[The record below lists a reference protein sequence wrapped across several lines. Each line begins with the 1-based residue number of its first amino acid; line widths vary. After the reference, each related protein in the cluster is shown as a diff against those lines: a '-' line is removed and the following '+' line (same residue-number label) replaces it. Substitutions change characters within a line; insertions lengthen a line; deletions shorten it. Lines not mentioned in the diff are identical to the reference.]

1 MPPLP
6 GRSHSTGSVLLE
18 GEGLPPSALRFR
30 LTRAGERCTV
40 VKGPLAG
47 PHEERIGGF
56 CRMELGS
63 LDEMLAFTDRFVHI
77 LGGTRELD
85 LCPVAEA

>member
-6 GRSHSTGSVLLE
+6 GRSHSTGRVLLA
-18 GEGLPPSALRFR
+18 GKGLRPSALRFR
-30 LTRAGERCTV
+30 LTRAGERWTV

-47 PHEERIGGF
+47 ANEADRRLLPDGAR
-56 CRMELGS
+56 
-63 LDEMLAFTDRFVHI
+63 LARRGARLHDRFVHI

-85 LCPVAEA
+85 LRPVAEA